1 MNNNKDIFNSFRE
14 KAKHLEEMPSDQAW
28 QRLEARLKEQR
39 QPAKVR
45 RLLARRW
52 VVAASLLV
60 VLSVLSVLSTFLVQ
74 EKASFAEV
82 AESASE
88 TLASKELGEDAL
100 VMTDAIPYNVA
111 QLNRTYATARIE
123 EGNAGTKL
131 RAAINYFY
139 NDEPAENTEA
149 ESLSESSIQ
158 PESKMDV
165 TPIIDTIV
173 QSFDWLLG
181 VWKGNVEEG
190 TSVEKWQKGK
200 DAFYGTGYVVQDTD
214 TIFMERMKLVQKGED
229 WYYVLQLDAYSNSLA
244 YKLAY
249 YAEDQAIFTNR
260 EGKFPKQVILRR
272 NTENEFST
280 QLVSSNGISLSPR
293 ELDFLTKR
301 NVLLVDKAVRNLVK
315 I

>member
-1 MNNNKDIFNSFRE
+1 MNNNKDIFDSFRE
-14 KAKHLEEMPSDQAW
+14 NAKHLEEMPSDQAW
-28 QRLEARLKEQR
+28 QRLEVRLKEQR

-45 RLLARRW
+45 RLFARRW
-52 VVAASLLV
+52 AVAASLLV

-74 EKASFAEV
+74 EKDSFAEV
-82 AESASE
+82 VEAEN
-88 TLASKELGEDAL
+88 TILATKEFGEEQL
-100 VMTDAIPYNVA
+100 VMTDAIPYDVA

-123 EGNAGTKL
+123 EGSAGTKL
-131 RAAINYFY
+131 KAAINYFY
-139 NDEPAENTEA
+139 NEQPTKEVEREVVPNIERA
-149 ESLSESSIQ
+149 SESN
-158 PESKMDV
+158 
-165 TPIIDTIV
+165 TRPIIDTIV

-181 VWKGNVEEG
+181 VWKGNVEQG

-200 DAFYGTGYVVQDTD
+200 DAFYGTGYVVQDLD
-214 TIFMERMKLVQKGED
+214 TIFMERMKLIQKGED

-272 NTENEFST
+272 NAENEFST
-280 QLVSSNGISLSPR
+280 QLVSSEGISLSPR